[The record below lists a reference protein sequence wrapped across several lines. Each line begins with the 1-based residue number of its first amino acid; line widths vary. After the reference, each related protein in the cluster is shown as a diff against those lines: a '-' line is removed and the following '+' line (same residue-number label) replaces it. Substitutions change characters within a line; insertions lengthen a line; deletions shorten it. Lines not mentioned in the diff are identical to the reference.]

1 MVAAVEDLGS
11 VQCRLCNCSAVQIE
25 RSAVESYF
33 FGTTAVPSLHK
44 TMQFSL
50 VTTTVQLLGTTVQ
63 LLGTTVQLL
72 GTTVLFS
79 LGRAAAGQAV
89 QSLVN
94 GNSRQERDWAGG
106 DPPH

>member
-1 MVAAVEDLGS
+1 M
-11 VQCRLCNCSAVQIE
+11 QIE

-50 VTTTVQLLGTTVQ
+50 VTTTVQ